1 MDDTT
6 RKIPPPL
13 PAEPAQEAP
22 ASRGLV
28 AFGLSECGPVRKG
41 NEDAFTFD
49 MGLGLFV
56 VADGMGGH
64 AAGEVASRL
73 AVEAIYAFVA
83 RSESDPELTWPFE
96 PEAALSREANRL
108 RNAVLLGNRR
118 VFRAAECQSDYAG
131 MGTTVVAALFGAN
144 AVAIAHVGDSRIYS
158 YVDGRLTRLTE
169 DDSLLASLKGSIDP
183 AQHAKHPLRNVLT
196 NVLGAREET
205 EVHVADYPVAPGM
218 RLLLCSDGLHG
229 VVDDEQIAAVLAE
242 APTPRLASERLVAAA
257 LDAKGRDNVTSLVVD
272 VPAAS

>member
-1 MDDTT
+1 M
-6 RKIPPPL
+6 
-13 PAEPAQEAP
+13 PAAPGHEAP

-83 RSESDPELTWPFE
+83 RSESDPELTWPYA
-96 PEAALSREANRL
+96 PEADLSMEANRL

-131 MGTTVVAALFGAN
+131 MGTTVVAALFGPN

-158 YVDGRLTRLTE
+158 YVDGQLARLTE

-205 EVHVADYPVAPGM
+205 EVHVADHPLAPGNAASVVL
-218 RLLLCSDGLHG
+218 RRAALRRRRRADCDGARGGLHAAPRQRTTG
-229 VVDDEQIAAVLAE
+229 RRRPRREGARQRDRARRGCRRDEL
-242 APTPRLASERLVAAA
+242 TRAS
-257 LDAKGRDNVTSLVVD
+257 S
-272 VPAAS
+272 SS